1 MSGMGMPFL
10 TAHWA
15 NLFLATYPVPP
26 ELLQPRVPPGCEL
39 ELRDGLALCSLVA
52 FEFKDTR
59 VFGIPWPGYRDFPEL
74 NLRFY
79 VRRGEERG
87 VVFVREFVPL
97 RLVAKMARWLYNEPY
112 VYAPLEGAITDNA
125 SHITAEY
132 ALHFGGREHVLRAT
146 GSRPS
151 FVPAC
156 DSFDHA
162 LKEHRWG
169 YGITRQ
175 GVPLRYE
182 VIHPTWDIYPVQMYH
197 IDVDWGL
204 LYGPEWKFLNTAS
217 PCSTILAVGSAV
229 AVQPLGRL
237 AAVTSFA
244 AIPASAALP
253 AGGG

>member
-1 MSGMGMPFL
+1 MTRMGMPFL

-26 ELLQPRVPPGCEL
+26 ALLQPHLPPGCEL
-39 ELRDGLALCSLVA
+39 ELRDDQALCSLVA

-79 VRRGEERG
+79 VRHGTERG

-97 RLVAKMARWLYNEPY
+97 RLVAWMANWLYNEPY
-112 VYAPLEGAITDNA
+112 QYAPLTGAITDNA
-125 SHITAEY
+125 THITAEY
-132 ALHFGGREHVLRAT
+132 RLLYGGREHVLRAT
-146 GSRPS
+146 GSRPPY
-151 FVPAC
+151 VPTA

-169 YGITRQ
+169 YGVTRQ
-175 GVPLRYE
+175 GEPLRYE
-182 VIHPTWDIYPVQMYH
+182 VIHPAWDVYPVQVYH
-197 IDVDWGL
+197 IDVDWGV
-204 LYGPEWKFLNTAS
+204 LYGPEWKFLNGVS
-217 PCSTILAVGSAV
+217 PCSAILAVGSAV
-229 AVQPLGRL
+229 AVHPLGRL
-237 AAVTSFA
+237 AAA
-244 AIPASAALP
+244 APLVPTPASVTLP